1 MVDGQKKLAKNFKKV
16 AHEKTGVPDGTD
28 IPDELKEV
36 LHGNHIDLYLRHTPL
51 CSGTYFLCA
60 HFCWH

>member
-36 LHGNHIDLYLRHTPL
+36 HVNHIDLYLRCAPM
-51 CSGTYFLCA
+51 CSGIF
-60 HFCWH
+60 